1 MNLGGETTFKSK
13 IFIFF
18 VVSVIFLAA
27 CNNNKNTNEITAA
40 ESLKIMTSFYP
51 LYDFKNKIA
60 GDRAKVINLVQSGI
74 EPHDYEP
81 SPKDLANLNEVDLFI
96 YNGAGYES
104 WVTDTI
110 KSIDTKDT
118 KIINSSEYVDLLTLR
133 ETGESTEPVD
143 KAGQEDKTYD
153 PHFWLDP
160 IRAKQIAEG
169 IKEELIKL
177 DPDGKLVYEEI
188 FNKIAVNFDELNSEY
203 TEALTNPSR
212 KEVIVSH
219 NAFGYLTNRY
229 GLEQIAITGI
239 SPSDEPS
246 PKKLKELISLA
257 NERQINYILF
267 ETLVSPKVAET
278 VKDTIGAKSLTLNPV
293 EVLTNK
299 EIKKGDDYFSV
310 MRENLSTLKLATQQE
325 PE

>member
-1 MNLGGETTFKSK
+1 MFKSK
-13 IFIFF
+13 IFILF

-27 CNNNKNTNEITAA
+27 CNNNQNTNEKTAD

-51 LYDFKNKIA
+51 LYDFTTKIA
-60 GDRAKVINLVQSGI
+60 GDRANVINLVQPGI

-110 KSIDTKDT
+110 KSIDTKDK

-133 ETGESTEPVD
+133 ETGESTEPND
-143 KAGQEDKTYD
+143 KEGQEDKTYD

-160 IRAKQIAEG
+160 IRAKQIAEV

-177 DPDGKLVYEEI
+177 DPDGKVVYEEN
-188 FNKIAVNFDELNSEY
+188 FNKLAVNFDELNSEY
-203 TEALTNPSR
+203 TEVLSNPSR

-246 PKKLKELISLA
+246 PKKLKELISFA

-278 VKDTIGAKSLTLNPV
+278 VKDTIGAKSLTLNPI
-293 EVLTNK
+293 EGLTNK
-299 EIKKGDDYFSV
+299 EIKTGDDYFSV
-310 MRENLSTLKLATQQE
+310 MRENLATLKLATQ
-325 PE
+325 

>member
-1 MNLGGETTFKSK
+1 M
-13 IFIFF
+13 F

-27 CNNNKNTNEITAA
+27 CNNNQNTNEKTAD

-51 LYDFKNKIA
+51 LYDFTTKIA
-60 GDRAKVINLVQSGI
+60 GDRANVINLVQPGI

-110 KSIDTKDT
+110 KSIDTKDK

-133 ETGESTEPVD
+133 ETGESTEPND
-143 KAGQEDKTYD
+143 KEGQEDKTYD

-160 IRAKQIAEG
+160 IRAKQIAEV

-177 DPDGKLVYEEI
+177 DPDGKVVYEEN
-188 FNKIAVNFDELNSEY
+188 FNKLAVNFDELNSEY
-203 TEALTNPSR
+203 TEVLSNPSR

-246 PKKLKELISLA
+246 PKKLKELISFA

-278 VKDTIGAKSLTLNPV
+278 VKDTIGAKSLTLNPI
-293 EVLTNK
+293 EGLTNK
-299 EIKKGDDYFSV
+299 EIKTGDDYFSV
-310 MRENLSTLKLATQQE
+310 MRENLATLKLATQ
-325 PE
+325 

>member
-1 MNLGGETTFKSK
+1 MFKSK
-13 IFIFF
+13 IFILF

-27 CNNNKNTNEITAA
+27 CNNNQNTNEKTAD

-51 LYDFKNKIA
+51 LYDFTTKIA
-60 GDRAKVINLVQSGI
+60 GDRAKVINLVQPGI

-110 KSIDTKDT
+110 KSIDTKDK

-143 KAGQEDKTYD
+143 KEGQEDKTYD

-160 IRAKQIAEG
+160 IRAKQIAEV

-177 DPDGKLVYEEI
+177 DPDGKIVYEEN

-203 TEALTNPSR
+203 TEALSNPSR

-246 PKKLKELISLA
+246 PKKLKELISFA

-278 VKDTIGAKSLTLNPV
+278 VKDTIGAKSLTLNPI
-293 EVLTNK
+293 EGLTNK

-310 MRENLSTLKLATQQE
+310 MRENLATLKLATQQE